1 MKIEQI
7 HDSILK
13 TGICRYGDR
22 KYRLFLCTSP
32 FFPGTGDCA
41 DDPKTREDRLINC
54 YCIWFEDLITT
65 GRISAGGGYYE
76 HLPDAIRVAESSGG
90 FEGWINYPP
99 SAIRRTEQKDSSDCL
114 SVFSIYSP

>member
-7 HDSILK
+7 HDRILK

-90 FEGWINYPP
+90 FEGWIN
-99 SAIRRTEQKDSSDCL
+99 
-114 SVFSIYSP
+114 